1 MDWNIVG
8 VALLLT
14 LSGLYFLE
22 TERARAREQKITV
35 RALEPARNAV
45 ERAWLAEPLQV
56 FMTQLQLARQSRSN
70 LWPMDK
76 GRHYSTFSL
85 SSTEELE
92 EWCDRKT

>member
-1 MDWNIVG
+1 MDWNILG

-35 RALEPARNAV
+35 QALEPARNAL

-56 FMTQLQLARQSRSN
+56 FMSQLQLARQRRSN

-76 GRHYSTFSL
+76 GGL
-85 SSTEELE
+85 
-92 EWCDRKT
+92 